1 MVLGPA
7 EPQRCGLTAQIGG
20 RGHVP
25 VARQLGLALP
35 LRALRAPGEQDI
47 EHSRLV
53 LEGQVYVRVLR
64 NGTVGDAE
72 VRLRRQVDH
81 VLRGR
86 EQEEG
91 RSRGVRTLGF
101 GRKLAADAGETAVP
115 QSAHV
120 TAFRSTSYQQDGDG
134 REAVGTELEGTDRVV
149 HEGIPVRDMM
159 RMFHWSRVRDELR

>member
-101 GRKLAADAGETAVP
+101 GRKLARRVINRT
-115 QSAHV
+115 V
-120 TAFRSTSYQQDGDG
+120 TAEKQLELNLRGPIESFM
-134 REAVGTELEGTDRVV
+134 REYPF
-149 HEGIPVRDMM
+149 GI
-159 RMFHWSRVRDELR
+159 